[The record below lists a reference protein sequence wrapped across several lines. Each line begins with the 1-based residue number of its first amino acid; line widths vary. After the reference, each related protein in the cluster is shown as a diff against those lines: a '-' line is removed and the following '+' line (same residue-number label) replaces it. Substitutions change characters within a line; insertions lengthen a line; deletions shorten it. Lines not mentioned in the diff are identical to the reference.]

1 MLAWTV
7 AFPGIKFCNKM
18 LILIDFVI
26 RCCFRLLKAFEV
38 GFYMMELHARVT
50 WVINVFKAMKCIGK
64 HKTGRDM

>member
-1 MLAWTV
+1 MIWSVLAWTV

-26 RCCFRLLKAFEV
+26 RCCYRLLKAFEV

-50 WVINVFKAMKCIGK
+50 
-64 HKTGRDM
+64 